1 MKYPIGEKI
10 FIAVG
15 WVAISPFLLSELIVR
30 GFKWVIK
37 KIKRK

>member
-10 FIAVG
+10 FVAIG
-15 WVAISPFLLSELIVR
+15 WVAISPFIVQEFVVR
-30 GFKWVIK
+30 GFKWMVK